1 MLRVHDAPSDH
12 ASAVELKTEMY
23 RARVERD
30 ALQYQVTQLEVER
43 DALKA
48 ECERRAAET
57 GMLRAEIA
65 LAGATIT
72 KESA

>member
-1 MLRVHDAPSDH
+1 MPSSIRSH
-12 ASAVELKTEMY
+12 NWKSSGT
-23 RARVERD
+23 
-30 ALQYQVTQLEVER
+30 
-43 DALKA
+43 LKA